1 MPTSQTL
8 NVNWVFK
15 SATILLVSQ
24 TAGMTYSQLQE
35 HTIIMQIIILIKI
48 MIVIITIIIMIIIV
62 HVIVARTRNV
72 F

>member
-1 MPTSQTL
+1 M
-8 NVNWVFK
+8 
-15 SATILLVSQ
+15 LVSQ